1 MLYKKWVIRKYTKSM
16 FERIRCSMIT
26 DNTVINEH
34 FANWVYTYMHSSSI
48 CKCTSNIKCCVCVCA
63 CARLLFAYNLAFA
76 KELLTPTPSGT
87 VSFAWFVSFTAIT
100 TLLMSPFTLM
110 SAAAVVVVEHCNA
123 VQRHLRR
130 TYACDDDLVVRRRR
144 TSYSVFGMRRNAS
157 MCSRINS
164 CVSHKLQQCSTRE
177 FSNVV
182 RQCGRCNFGGDGL
195 VVPGPSS
202 GWMGAHITS

>member
-1 MLYKKWVIRKYTKSM
+1 MLR
-16 FERIRCSMIT
+16 
-26 DNTVINEH
+26 
-34 FANWVYTYMHSSSI
+34 
-48 CKCTSNIKCCVCVCA
+48 VCA

-110 SAAAVVVVEHCNA
+110 SAAAVEHCNA

-177 FSNVV
+177 FTNVV
-182 RQCGRCNFGGDGL
+182 DVTLGGWVGC
-195 VVPGPSS
+195 S
-202 GWMGAHITS
+202 GAVEWLNGCTYHIISGIKYL